1 MTIFLILAATFAAV
15 CLMTY
20 GALTLRAQKLALSHR
35 FKKPKAEADPFV
47 SLRKK
52 ERQTKVKNR
61 LMEWISSFGRLA
73 MKDKGG
79 DASLSDLRL
88 TLIKAGFRHS
98 SAAAAFFGIRVLLAM
113 FLPAVSLFVFWLK
126 GQPLNM
132 NVMVAA
138 LLCGIGYYIPKYV
151 LKFLAKQRMD
161 RIDRT
166 LPDVLDLMIVSMEAG
181 LSLQATLNRVAE
193 EIKRLSKDFHRE
205 LSIANAEL
213 RAGIPRDVALKN
225 LAERTGVPSVK
236 SLVALML
243 QSEKMGA
250 SITQSL
256 RNHATFVRVQRA
268 QRAEEIAAKMPVK
281 IVFPTLFC
289 IFPSIFIVI
298 LGPAAISIYRNLVS
312 Q

>member
-1 MTIFLILAATFAAV
+1 MVVILILAATFVAV

-20 GALTLRAQKLALSHR
+20 GLLALREQQRAISDR
-35 FKKPKAEADPFV
+35 FKKPKKEADPLLA
-47 SLRKK
+47 LRKK
-52 ERQTKVKNR
+52 ERQNKVKNR
-61 LMEWISSFGRLA
+61 LVEWVSSFGKLA
-73 MKDKGG
+73 LKDKETE
-79 DASLSDLRL
+79 ASLPDLRL

-98 SAAAAFFGIRVLLAM
+98 AAPAVFFGVRILLAL
-113 FLPAVSLFVFWLK
+113 FFPAVSLLVLWLK

-138 LLCGIGYYIPKYV
+138 ILCGIGYYSPKYV
-151 LKFLAKQRMD
+151 VNYLAAARQD
-161 RIDRT
+161 RLDRA

-181 LSLQATLNRVAE
+181 LSLQATLNRVAD

-205 LSIANAEL
+205 LSLANAEL
-213 RAGIPRDVALKN
+213 RAGIPKDVALKN

-236 SLVALML
+236 SLVSLML

-250 SITQSL
+250 SISQSL

-268 QRAEEIAAKMPVK
+268 QRAEEVAAKMPVK
-281 IVFPTLFC
+281 IIFPTLFC
-289 IFPSIFIVI
+289 IFPSVFIVI
-298 LGPAAISIYRNLVS
+298 LGPAAISIYRNLIA

>member
-1 MTIFLILAATFAAV
+1 MTVLLILAATFATV

-20 GALTLRAQKLALSHR
+20 GVLMLRAQKRALSER
-35 FKKPKAEADPFV
+35 FKKPKKGADPLV
-47 SLRKK
+47 ALRKQ

-61 LMEWISSFGRLA
+61 MMEWISSFGKLA
-73 MKDKGG
+73 LKDKEMES
-79 DASLSDLRL
+79 SLPDLRS

-98 SAAAAFFGIRVLLAM
+98 SAPAAFFGIRILLALL
-113 FLPAVSLFVFWLK
+113 LPAMSLLLLWLQ

-132 NVMVAA
+132 NIMVASI
-138 LLCGIGYYIPKYV
+138 LCGIGYYAPRFAV
-151 LKFLAKQRMD
+151 THLAAARQD
-161 RIDRT
+161 RIDRA

-193 EIKRLSKDFHRE
+193 EVKRLSKDFHWE

-225 LAERTGVPSVK
+225 LAERTGVASVK
-236 SLVALML
+236 SLVSLML
-243 QSEKMGA
+243 QSERMGA
-250 SITQSL
+250 SISQSL
-256 RNHATFVRVQRA
+256 RNHATYVRVQRA
-268 QRAEEIAAKMPVK
+268 QRAEEIAARMPVK
-281 IVFPTLFC
+281 IIFPTLFC

-298 LGPAAISIYRNLVS
+298 LGPAVISIYRNLLS